1 LKKLSIIIVNYN
13 TSEELAVC
21 IKSIIQ
27 YTKDIHYEIIVVDN
41 NSQDDSKIILKEK
54 FEEVKSFFLCKNMG
68 YSFANNY
75 GLQRCDSEYILIL
88 NPDTYL
94 WEDSISKMVRFM
106 DGHPD
111 IGVLGPDLKDIHGRS
126 QLPASRFPGLMQ
138 QLFEALFLKIILHRI
153 ARTKKQKESLAQNI
167 PFEVDWIAGA
177 CFLLRRNVYLEV
189 GGLDNEFFLYNE
201 DVEWCLRI
209 KKAGWRIFCY
219 PKTCVIHLQGA
230 STYKDHYLLVLSRY
244 KSKFIYARKHFSN
257 LDYIALHIIV
267 ISGLSLRIV
276 GSVFRNFTNTKERN
290 DRILGY
296 YHSILIWLHIGN
308 VSKDLRKSY

>member
-54 FEEVKSFFLCKNMG
+54 FEEVKSFFLNKNMG

-153 ARTKKQKESLAQNI
+153 ARTKK
-167 PFEVDWIAGA
+167 
-177 CFLLRRNVYLEV
+177 
-189 GGLDNEFFLYNE
+189 LDNEFFLYNE